1 MFNAFS
7 PKEAGA
13 ADTCAEGYIFMS
25 CSRREKEGGSLRK
38 RVRRPAAHRLRHE
51 KAKEGCFRV
60 GKVERICGKQGHEHR
75 LRKQICRATK
85 RGHVGVA
92 GGVLHARVHGASAG
106 AGRLHSRFSMYLQLR
121 RGLSADF

>member
-7 PKEAGA
+7 PMEAGA
-13 ADTCAEGYIFMS
+13 VDTCAEGYIFMS
-25 CSRREKEGGSLRK
+25 CSRRERRRGSLRK

-51 KAKEGCFRV
+51 KAEEGCLRV
-60 GKVERICGKQGHEHR
+60 GKVERICGKHGHEHG

-92 GGVLHARVHGASAG
+92 GGVLHAHGASAG
-106 AGRLHSRFSMYLQLR
+106 AGRLHSRFSMCLQLR
-121 RGLSADF
+121 RGLSAYF